1 MAEIALNADAIANNS
16 DHIDALSAEID
27 FNAANI
33 LANAMD
39 ISENANNISSNADN
53 IATDAAAIAYFNG
66 PDVYNELVEM
76 AYEVMSGVR
85 KLTNSQALAVF
96 EIWDADSDG
105 SLTFEE
111 FNQAYI
117 DLGSPSMVLTLE
129 EIFNSIDSDG
139 DGISL
144 EDHISALEAE
154 PTTTVEPTTLGND
167 TTKQT
172 TTPESTTETP
182 EGTTGETTTGPTIDT
197 TIEITGSTPGEPDTK
212 VPTTTFVPTTVPTTS
227 VDPTTTDQTTTEE
240 PTTIETTTEFIS
252 TTDIDDE
259 TTPRINPTTTEEP
272 TTKVPTTTDDPTTTD
287 QTTTDEPTTTVQ
299 TTTEE
304 PTTTVQTTTDLTS
317 TAQTSSTAQST
328 TVTSG
333 GCNLDNFEADDN
345 GNCFLVV
352 TTKLNWSKANK
363 ACKALGSAI
372 LATIED
378 NTANTF
384 IKGKLSANSWIGA
397 TDDSTEGTWEW
408 TNGDTFS
415 FNKWKDSS
423 DISNADEDCAFIAS
437 SNGKWQDYDCSKKL
451 QYVCMEK

>member
-1 MAEIALNADAIANNS
+1 
-16 DHIDALSAEID
+16 
-27 FNAANI
+27 
-33 LANAMD
+33 
-39 ISENANNISSNADN
+39 
-53 IATDAAAIAYFNG
+53 
-66 PDVYNELVEM
+66 
-76 AYEVMSGVR
+76 MSGVR

-96 EIWDADSDG
+96 ELWDADSDG

-154 PTTTVEPTTLGND
+154 PTTTVEPTTLGNV

-172 TTPESTTETP
+172 TTP

-197 TIEITGSTPGEPDTK
+197 TIEITGSTPEEPDTK

-287 QTTTDEPTTTVQ
+287 QTTTEEPTTTVQ

-317 TAQTSSTAQST
+317 TAQTSTAGTSTVQST
-328 TVTSG
+328 TTTGG
-333 GCNLDNFEADDN
+333 GCNLDGFEADDN